1 LCDDKCVGRLWF
13 FTFLGLATQ
22 LAPPHSGR
30 KHSGAT
36 GRTVTVTGYK
46 IFQGLT
52 CLKHPSTLKNPC
64 MEADLICKLC

>member
-1 LCDDKCVGRLWF
+1 MTNVSADSVSS
-13 FTFLGLATQ
+13 TFLGLATQ
-22 LAPPHSGR
+22 PAPPHSGR